1 MSLRR
6 SPHSRGS
13 EMDYAVAT
21 VYSCVQGEGVKTGI
35 PMILLRL
42 QGCAVGCPWCDTRHT
57 WERDEQFRVATL
69 AEACADSQSPS
80 WCMANTHQIASYIY
94 DLAQGERWILV
105 TGGEPA
111 AQDLGQLFWA
121 LGQSGYYVQVET
133 SGTELLREKPDWLTV
148 SPKIGM
154 PGGKPI
160 LYETINAADEIK
172 FVVSSPASITTLQEL
187 LGKAKLKPTAQVCVQ
202 PVSQSQKATD
212 ICLDACRKYGW
223 RLSLQAH
230 KFVGLP

>member
-1 MSLRR
+1 MN
-6 SPHSRGS
+6 
-13 EMDYAVAT
+13 YAIAT
-21 VYSCVQGEGVKTGI
+21 VYPCLQGEGVKTGI

-42 QGCAVGCPWCDTRHT
+42 QGCAVGCPWCDTKNT

-94 DLAQGERWILV
+94 DLAQGERWVLV

-154 PGGKPI
+154 PGGKPT